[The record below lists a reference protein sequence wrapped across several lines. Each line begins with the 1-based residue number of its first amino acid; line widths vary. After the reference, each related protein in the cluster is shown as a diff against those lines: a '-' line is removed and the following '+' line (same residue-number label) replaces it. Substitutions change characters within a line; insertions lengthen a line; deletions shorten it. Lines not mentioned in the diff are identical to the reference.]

1 MFKTHYKKSSTYFIL
16 FGLLN
21 LLFLKS
27 TFSQTTTQTLTTSGS
42 FVVPCGVT
50 SLTVQCW
57 GGGGG
62 GGYGGGSNKQ
72 GGGGGGG
79 GGYAY
84 NALTVTSGATY
95 NYTVGTGGLGSTTSG
110 VNGSNGGASIFIVG
124 ATTVSGGGG
133 GGGGAF
139 SGSTGAAGTAGAGT
153 GGTSNVSGGAGGAG
167 NATGSGGGGEG
178 APSSGTAGA
187 GNIPNG
193 GTGSTGG
200 DGGSGSTANAA
211 IGGNGSAVGG
221 GGGGG
226 TKASAGGN
234 GANGQIIIS
243 YATPPTANAGSDQLL
258 CNTTSFAM
266 SANLPSGFTGAWSCI
281 TNCTGVSFSN
291 SSSATSNV
299 NGVPANT
306 AVTVRWTLTHTSGCT
321 LTDNAIVTNSTSC
334 PPINDNCANATSF
347 PAIPTNGSCATLSNQ
362 STAAASNSGVTPTGA
377 CTSNSGTPDDD
388 VWFSFVATSTTHILS
403 ATWVS
408 GNTDVYWQIFS
419 GACGA
424 TMTSLLCTDTNA
436 GGTVSGLTI
445 GQTYYVRLYT
455 WSGTG
460 STVQDICISAPPPP
474 PSNDEPCNATPVTVN
489 ATNTCATQTP
499 GTINAAT
506 DSGIG
511 LGSCFGTADD
521 DVWFSFVANNSTQN
535 ISLNN
540 VSGSTT
546 DLYHSVYA
554 GTCGSLGA
562 ALVCSDPNNSTLTG
576 LTVGNTYYVRV
587 YSWTSTTGQTT
598 SFSICITPPATPPS
612 NDNPCNATPAT
623 VNAVNS
629 CTAQTG
635 GTIAGATSSTVGLGA
650 CFGTADD
657 DVWYSFVANNST
669 QLISLNNVAGSTTDL
684 YHSVYS
690 GNCGSIGAA
699 LVCSDP
705 NNSTVTGLTVGNTY
719 YVRVYSYTSTTGQT
733 TTFSLCI
740 SPPPTP
746 PSNDN
751 PCTAT
756 AAPVNAVYSCTT
768 QTGGTLVGAT
778 SSTVGLGACF
788 GTADDDV
795 WYSFVANN
803 STQYISLNN
812 VAGSTTDLYHSVYS
826 GNCGSIGAALVC
838 SDPNNS
844 TVTGL
849 TVGNTYYVRVYSY
862 TSTSGQTT
870 TFSLCI
876 NPPALPPANDNPC
889 SATTVTVN
897 SAAGTCTTQTA
908 GTVMAA
914 TASGVSTGTCSG
926 TADDDVW
933 FSFVATSTSMNININ
948 NVTGSTTDLYHSVY
962 AGSCGSPGTA
972 LICSDPNNS
981 TINGLTVGNTYF
993 VRIYSYT
1000 STSGQTTTF
1009 NVCINPTPPPPTN
1022 VTCPQMQPIC
1032 SGSPIVFQ
1040 AQSGGGSAAPGPNY
1054 GCLSTTPNP
1063 TWFYMEIATPGSMAI
1078 DLTAGSDVDF
1088 AMWGPYANLAAA
1100 QADCNSY
1107 PSPIDCSYSSS
1118 NVELM
1123 DIASVNAGEVY
1134 AVLVTNYANVI
1145 QNITLNQASGASATT
1160 NCAIVTPLPIGL
1172 LYFHAIPDEGK
1183 VNLEWETTSEQNN
1196 DYFEI
1201 EKSTDA
1207 INWQAISRKTGKGNS
1222 STNVTYNHTDEE
1234 PFIGLSYYRL
1244 KQVDF
1249 DKSFQYS
1256 PIVSVDLSKEFETI
1270 ENVRPNPTT
1279 DVIKFDVK
1287 AKSKSPVSIELIN
1300 YSGEVLYSET
1310 TMVEFGLNTQK
1321 LSLTDFNKGVYLL
1334 KIKIENS
1341 GKTLIHKIIKN

>member
-1 MFKTHYKKSSTYFIL
+1 MFQSIFKRSYSFVLLALSNVCFLNSSY
-16 FGLLN
+16 
-21 LLFLKS
+21 
-27 TFSQTTTQTLTTSGS
+27 SQTTTQTLSTSGS

-50 SLTVQCW
+50 TLSIQCW

-79 GGYAY
+79 GGYVY
-84 NALTVTSGATY
+84 NAVAVTGGATY
-95 NYTVGTGGLGSTTSG
+95 NYTVGGGGNGGTLLTSATQGGSSIFVIGATTLTGAGGGLGVSYSSG
-110 VNGSNGGASIFIVG
+110 
-124 ATTVSGGGG
+124 
-133 GGGGAF
+133 
-139 SGSTGAAGTAGAGT
+139 GT
-153 GGTSNVSGGAGGAG
+153 GGTGGAGSGGTTNISGG
-167 NATGSGGGGEG
+167 NGGTGNGTGSGGGGEG

-187 GNIPNG
+187 GSIPTG

-200 DGGSGSTANAA
+200 DGGDGTIANGAAGSNGNA
-211 IGGNGSAVGG
+211 IGG

-226 TKASAGGN
+226 TRNSNGGN
-234 GANGQIIIS
+234 GAGGQIIIS
-243 YATPPTANAGSDQLL
+243 YATPSTANAGPDQLL
-258 CNTTSFAM
+258 CSTSSFAL
-266 SANLPSGFTGAWSCI
+266 SANSPSGFTGAWSCI
-281 TNCTGVSFSN
+281 TNCTGISFSN
-291 SSSATSNV
+291 STSATSNV
-299 NGVPANT
+299 STVPANT

-321 LTDNAIVTNSTSC
+321 LTDNVVVTNTTSC
-334 PPINDNCANATSF
+334 PPVNDNCSNATAF
-347 PAIPTNGSCATLSNQ
+347 PAIPTNGTCANLTNQ

-388 VWFSFVATSTTHILS
+388 VWFSFVATSTTQILS
-403 ATWVS
+403 ATYVS
-408 GNTDVYWQIFS
+408 GNTDVYWQVFS
-419 GACGA
+419 GACGS
-424 TMTSLLCTDTNA
+424 TMTSLLCTDTNT
-436 GGTVSGLTI
+436 GGTLTGLTI

-460 STVQDICISAPPPP
+460 STVQNICISSPPPP
-474 PSNDEPCNATPVTVN
+474 PTNDNCSGATAFPAIPTN
-489 ATNTCATQTP
+489 GTCANLNNQSTASATNSGVTP
-499 GTINAAT
+499 SGVCNSNSGTPN
-506 DSGIG
+506 
-511 LGSCFGTADD
+511 DD
-521 DVWFSFVANNSTQN
+521 IWFSFVATSTTQILTATWVSGN
-535 ISLNN
+535 TDVYWQIFSGACGSTMTSLLCTDTNTGGT
-540 VSGSTT
+540 VSGLTIGQTYYVRLYSWSGSGSTT
-546 DLYHSVYA
+546 Q
-554 GTCGSLGA
+554 
-562 ALVCSDPNNSTLTG
+562 N
-576 LTVGNTYYVRV
+576 
-587 YSWTSTTGQTT
+587 
-598 SFSICITPPATPPS
+598 ICIASPPPPPA
-612 NDNPCNATPAT
+612 NDNPCTATAAA
-623 VNAVNS
+623 VNAVYS
-629 CTAQTG
+629 CTTQTG
-635 GTIAGATSSTVGLGA
+635 GTLVGATSSTVGLGA

-669 QLISLNNVAGSTTDL
+669 QLISLNNIAGSTSDL
-684 YHSVYS
+684 YFSVHSGS
-690 GNCGSIGAA
+690 CGSIGAA
-699 LVCSDP
+699 LLCSDP
-705 NNSTVTGLTVGNTY
+705 ENNTITGLTVGNTY
-719 YVRVYSYTSTTGQT
+719 YVRIYSYTSTTGQT
-733 TTFSLCI
+733 STFSLCI

-803 STQYISLNN
+803 STQYISLTN
-812 VAGSTTDLYHSVYS
+812 VAGSTTDLYHSVYAGS
-826 GNCGSIGAALVC
+826 CGSPGAALVC

-844 TVTGL
+844 TLTGL
-849 TVGNTYYVRVYSY
+849 TVGNTYFVRVYSY

-889 SATTVTVN
+889 SATTVAVN

-933 FSFVATSTSMNININ
+933 FSFVANSTSMNININ
-948 NVTGSTTDLYHSVY
+948 NVSGSTTDLYHSVY
-962 AGSCGSPGTA
+962 AGSCGSPGAA
-972 LICSDPNNS
+972 LVCSDPNNS
-981 TINGLTVGNTYF
+981 TINGLTVGNTYYI
-993 VRIYSYT
+993 RIYSYT

-1009 NVCINPTPPPPTN
+1009 NLCLNPTPPPPTN

-1040 AQSGGGSAAPGPNY
+1040 AQSGGGSAAPGPDY
-1054 GCLSTTPNP
+1054 DCLLTTPNP

-1107 PSPIDCSYSSS
+1107 PTPIDCSYSGS

-1123 DIASVNAGEVY
+1123 NIASVNAGEVY

-1145 QNITLNQASGASATT
+1145 QNITLNQASGATATT
-1160 NCAIVTPLPIGL
+1160 NCAILNPLPIGL
-1172 LYFHAIPDEGK
+1172 LYFHAIPNEETVDL
-1183 VNLEWETTSEQNN
+1183 VWETSSEQNN

-1201 EKSTDA
+1201 ERSLDA
-1207 INWQAISRKTGKGNS
+1207 ITWHSISHNNGQGNS
-1222 STNVTYNHTDEE
+1222 STNFKYTHTDDA
-1234 PFIGLSYYRL
+1234 PFKALSYYRL

-1249 DKSFQYS
+1249 DKSFTYS
-1256 PIVSVDLSKEFETI
+1256 NIISVDLSKDAEVI
-1270 ENVRPNPTT
+1270 SNVHPNPTN
-1279 DVIKFDVK
+1279 DLIAFDIKT
-1287 AKSKSPVSIELIN
+1287 KSNGNISIELVN
-1300 YSGEVLYSET
+1300 FAGNVVYQET
-1310 TMVEFGLNTQK
+1310 KFVEYGFSSNT
-1321 LSLTDFNKGVYLL
+1321 LSLNDYPKGVYLL
-1334 KIKIENS
+1334 KVEIKNS
-1341 GKTLIHKIIKN
+1341 GKTLTQKIIKN